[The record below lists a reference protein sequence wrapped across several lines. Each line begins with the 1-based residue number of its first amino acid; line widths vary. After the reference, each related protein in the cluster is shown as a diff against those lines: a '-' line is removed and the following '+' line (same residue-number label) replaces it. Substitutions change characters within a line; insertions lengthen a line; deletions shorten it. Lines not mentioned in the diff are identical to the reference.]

1 MKQRRVIAYG
11 AIAIVVA
18 IGFWLGGYFY
28 FVNSDDWLLA
38 ERQIS
43 TSPAVTDVVGKVK
56 RISPSPLGFFYRF
69 SGDWAKANMRMQ
81 IAGEKNVSRFKV
93 ELEMVSGRWTVKKVK
108 RL

>member
-1 MKQRRVIAYG
+1 MKQRRVVAY
-11 AIAIVVA
+11 AAVAIVVA

-43 TSPAVTDVVGKVK
+43 MAPAVTNVVGKVE

-69 SGDWAKANMRMQ
+69 SGDWAQANMRMQ
-81 IAGEKNVSRFKV
+81 IAGDKTAGRFKV
-93 ELEMVSGRWTVKKVK
+93 ELEMVGGHWTVKGVK
-108 RL
+108 QL